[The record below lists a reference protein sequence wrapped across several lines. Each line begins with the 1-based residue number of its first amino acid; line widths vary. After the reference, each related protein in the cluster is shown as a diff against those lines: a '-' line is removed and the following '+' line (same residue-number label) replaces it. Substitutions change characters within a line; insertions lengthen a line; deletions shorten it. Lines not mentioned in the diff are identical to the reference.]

1 MTLDVQFMTMISM
14 ILGGI
19 YLGVA
24 LETFRRFSRAWE
36 KNTILLY
43 IMEICFWLI
52 QSFVLFYILFRV
64 NGGEIRVYVILA
76 GCLGF
81 AIYKALV
88 ARIYIRILERFIII
102 VASIYRLFVRIING
116 IIITPIKYVIQF
128 IISLLIWTFKGITV
142 LITFF
147 LTIVFGPIFWILK
160 KVYHLLPKRVQQ
172 FLYKLVDFYS
182 TIENITIK
190 IAKFIKIKRR

>member
-1 MTLDVQFMTMISM
+1 M

-24 LETFRRFSRAWE
+24 LETFRRLSRTWE
-36 KNTILLY
+36 KNNILLY
-43 IMEICFWLI
+43 VMEICFWLI

-64 NGGEIRVYVILA
+64 NGGEIRAYVILA

-88 ARIYIRILERFIII
+88 SRIYIRILERLIII
-102 VASIYRLFVRIING
+102 VTSIYRFIVRMING
-116 IIITPIKYVIQF
+116 IIITPVKYVLQF
-128 IISLLIWTFKGITV
+128 IISLLILTFKGITV

-160 KVYHLLPKRVQQ
+160 KVYHLLPKRVQH